1 MISIEKSFDFTC
13 QFLFNGLMQM
23 MNGFSMALNVRSD
36 VERGQRC
43 KHNGVAWEVVELC
56 SLNGIPHVRIVRVS
70 DPNELKLISVS
81 AFLERYDF
89 ALE

>member
-1 MISIEKSFDFTC
+1 MS
-13 QFLFNGLMQM
+13 
-23 MNGFSMALNVRSD
+23 VRYD
-36 VERGQRC
+36 VELGQRF

-89 ALE
+89 TLE

>member
-1 MISIEKSFDFTC
+1 MLFGPLDRSIR
-13 QFLFNGLMQM
+13 
-23 MNGFSMALNVRSD
+23 SMARDVRSD
-36 VERGQRC
+36 VEPGQRF

-89 ALE
+89 TLE

>member
-1 MISIEKSFDFTC
+1 
-13 QFLFNGLMQM
+13 
-23 MNGFSMALNVRSD
+23 MARDVRSD
-36 VERGQRC
+36 VEPGQRF

-56 SLNGIPHVRIVRVS
+56 SLNGIPHVPIVRVS

-81 AFLERYDF
+81 AFLERYDI